1 MQGRLIGGRYRV
13 VRRLGSGGMASVY
26 LAEDERLGRP
36 TALKR
41 MHSELDPGLAERFQ
55 REARLGASLNHPN
68 VVKVFDVV
76 NEDEDGVTTLV
87 LEYVDGETLAEV
99 IRRGP
104 LAPAQALEVLE
115 PLADAL
121 DHAHENG
128 VVHRDIK
135 PANVLIGRDGSVKLA
150 DLGVATGVDLT
161 RVTSTGTAL
170 GSAAYM
176 APEQLAGEQVGAA
189 ADIYAFAT
197 IAFETLTGRRARTAD
212 SPMAIVHQV
221 ANGPPPDLTEA
232 WPEAPHNASAVLKRG
247 MADMAEDRPES
258 AAQLVRDLEDGLR
271 PTLEAPAAPLPAPP
285 LELLPEPSAG
295 ATTAPQPEHTPAPQ
309 PPPEPMPTPQPEPV
323 RRAPAPEP
331 ARPAARPETG
341 RRRTRVGALA
351 VGLAVLALAAV
362 VVVVVLSGGEEA
374 SPPEAQ
380 QKPPAKSRRPAGP
393 SPDSVVRSFY
403 TLAAKD
409 QFEAAWK
416 LAGSRVRS
424 QLGGFEAFKRQLATL
439 ESVSFE
445 QARVTRG
452 RGDDATVAIAT
463 RAVHTNKVDNCRG
476 DVSLTRAGESWL
488 IDRLGV
494 SCS

>member
-221 ANGPPPDLTEA
+221 ANEPPPDLTEA
-232 WPEAPHNASAVLKRG
+232 WPEAPHDASAVLKQG
-247 MADMAEDRPES
+247 MADMAEDRPQS

-271 PTLEAPAAPLPAPP
+271 PTLEAPPAPLPAPP

-295 ATTAPQPEHTPAPQ
+295 AATAPQPEHTPA

-323 RRAPAPEP
+323 RPAPAPEP
-331 ARPAARPETG
+331 ARPAAPPETG

-403 TLAAKD
+403 TLAAND

-424 QLGGFEAFKRQLATL
+424 QLGGFEAFKRQLGTL

-463 RAVHTNKVDNCRG
+463 RAVQTNRVDNCRG

-488 IDRLGV
+488 IDRLGI